1 MQTYTLKLITRTPL
15 HVGAGS
21 AIGAIDAPVMR
32 ERHTGHPII
41 PGSSLKGVMRDAI
54 AGKEGRDHEIIHQ
67 GFGKEETKDKETK
80 KSDPGMAGAISFG
93 EAQILLF
100 PVRSAKGGFAFV
112 TCPGVLARYATASA
126 LGSEWEAALKS
137 MQGLGDGQA
146 LAGKTVSM
154 DKDSACVLEDYKF
167 ELKGTVND
175 TICNHLS
182 GIFANHELLKNSAGR
197 IVVLSDGDFA
207 FFVVNTTQVT
217 HHNCIDDE
225 TGIVKDGALFNK
237 ETVPADSLFFA
248 PLSLLRED
256 RPHAKQL
263 LEDLCKADY
272 LPIIQ
277 VGADAS
283 TGLGF
288 CSLAL
293 TKNA

>member
-41 PGSSLKGVMRDAI
+41 PGSSLKGVLRDAV
-54 AGKEGRDHEIIHQ
+54 AGKKGRDSSIIHE
-67 GFGKEETKDKETK
+67 GFGKEEFENKETK
-80 KSDPGMAGAISFG
+80 KKDPGQAGAISFG

-112 TCPGVLARYATASA
+112 TCPSVLARYATASG
-126 LGSEWEAALKS
+126 LGSQWENALKS

-146 LAGKTVSM
+146 LAGKAVTNEQA
-154 DKDSACVLEDYKF
+154 KACILEDYKF
-167 ELKGTVND
+167 AVSAESDKA
-175 TICNHLS
+175 ICEHLS
-182 GIFANHELLKNSAGR
+182 GIFYNHELLKNSAGR

-207 FFVVNTTQVT
+207 FFVLNTTQVT

-256 RPHAKQL
+256 RMDAEYL
-263 LEDLCKADY
+263 LDELCGGL

-293 TKNA
+293 SKNA